1 MKLKVRDLMK
11 LYGGEVSII
20 HMFDEV
26 WFGDIEDIFESEDKW
41 ILDSEIYFIETTDEQ
56 YLKIWI
62 KQ

>member
-41 ILDSEIYFIETTDEQ
+41 ILDSEVYLMETTDEN
-56 YLKIWI
+56 YLKVWI
-62 KQ
+62 GQ

>member
-1 MKLKVRDLMK
+1 MKLRDLVEV
-11 LYGGEVSII
+11 YGGEVSII

-56 YLKIWI
+56 YLKVWI

>member
-1 MKLKVRDLMK
+1 MKLRDLVEV
-11 LYGGEVSII
+11 YGGEVSII

-26 WFGDIEDIFESEDKW
+26 WFGDIDRIFKHEEDKW

-62 KQ
+62 RQ

>member
-41 ILDSEIYFIETTDEQ
+41 ILDSEVYLMETTDEN